1 MTNMALPHLDVS
13 VEAGDWHDID
23 RFTGLSRKAVDVTCK
38 LAELKMHPETEM
50 GIILTD
56 DSNIKLLNQ
65 EHRGKASPTNVLSF
79 PICDADVETKGPMLG
94 DVVLAFE
101 TLETEAKT
109 QKKSLDEHFS
119 HLIIHGILHLFGY
132 DHQIDDDANEM
143 EALEISV
150 MRHLGYPDP
159 YAGAA

>member
-1 MTNMALPHLDVS
+1 MTDMALPHLDVN

-23 RFTGLSRKAVDVTCK
+23 RFTSLSRKAVDSTCA

-50 GIILTD
+50 GILLTD
-56 DSNIKLLNQ
+56 DANIKLLNQ

-79 PICDADVETKGPMLG
+79 PICDADTQTKGPLLG

-101 TLETEAKT
+101 TLEAEAQT

-132 DHQIDDDANEM
+132 DHQIEDDANEM

-159 YAGAA
+159 YAGAV